1 VAKKRHSQP
10 VQPSHRFRN
19 VAPALILMGLTIIAY
34 LPAFRAGFIWDD
46 PDYVTQNATLR
57 SLDGL
62 RQIWF
67 VPRSLPQWYPMV
79 HTTFWL
85 EYQTWGLWAPGYHA
99 VNVLLH
105 AANAVLLYAILQ
117 KLQFPAAWLAA
128 AVFAVH
134 PVHVESVAWVTE
146 RKNVLSGVFYL
157 AAMLVYLKGSGFG
170 VQGSGNADAS
180 SSVSPEPRTL
190 NPRLYTVSLLFF
202 MLALWS
208 KTVTCS
214 LPAAILLILWWKR
227 GRITWA
233 DLRPLMP
240 FFVLGAASAMYTGHL
255 ERAHVG
261 ASGAEFDF
269 SPIDR
274 MLIAGRAVWFYV
286 WKLIL
291 PMNLSFIY
299 PRWEIDP
306 AKRWLFAFPI
316 AAVLLVVALFMLRR
330 RIGRGPLVALLFFG
344 GTVLPALGF
353 VNVYPMRY
361 SFVADHFQ
369 YLASIGVIVLLIA
382 VLRRVVG
389 KTTPYMPIVLIPLG
403 LMTFAQARVYEN
415 KLTLWTDTAAKNPR
429 SWMVQTNLG
438 DALADSGEPDK
449 AFDRYQEA
457 LRLAPDL
464 PETHWNVGI
473 GLARRNDFDGAMHEY
488 DEALRVSGGTFPQ
501 AHYSRGN
508 IYLDRGEIGDAQR
521 EFNLAIQQK
530 PGYAEAHFKLGFIAE
545 QQKRPDDAIAHYTA
559 AVQHRMGFAEAHY
572 NLANV
577 LMAQQRLNE
586 ALVHYSQ
593 VIRLE
598 PKKAEAHANIGW
610 AFLQLGQVDNAIRAF
625 NAALAINPNLVPA
638 QRGLER
644 AMQSPGRKSP

>member
-1 VAKKRHSQP
+1 
-10 VQPSHRFRN
+10 
-19 VAPALILMGLTIIAY
+19 
-34 LPAFRAGFIWDD
+34 
-46 PDYVTQNATLR
+46 
-57 SLDGL
+57 
-62 RQIWF
+62 
-67 VPRSLPQWYPMV
+67 
-79 HTTFWL
+79 
-85 EYQTWGLWAPGYHA
+85 
-99 VNVLLH
+99 
-105 AANAVLLYAILQ
+105 
-117 KLQFPAAWLAA
+117 
-128 AVFAVH
+128 
-134 PVHVESVAWVTE
+134 
-146 RKNVLSGVFYL
+146 
-157 AAMLVYLKGSGFG
+157 
-170 VQGSGNADAS
+170 
-180 SSVSPEPRTL
+180 
-190 NPRLYTVSLLFF
+190 
-202 MLALWS
+202 
-208 KTVTCS
+208 
-214 LPAAILLILWWKR
+214 
-227 GRITWA
+227 
-233 DLRPLMP
+233 
-240 FFVLGAASAMYTGHL
+240 
-255 ERAHVG
+255 
-261 ASGAEFDF
+261 
-269 SPIDR
+269 
-274 MLIAGRAVWFYV
+274 
-286 WKLIL
+286 
-291 PMNLSFIY
+291 
-299 PRWEIDP
+299 
-306 AKRWLFAFPI
+306 
-316 AAVLLVVALFMLRR
+316 MLRR